1 MGLTPEGESVQ
12 RDEQWRGEPCAA
24 VLEGQRTRVCVL
36 RRRDPQIQRPRAVQE
51 NEEPELGGNMGA
63 GGPLE
68 TADLVVKWIWWPKED
83 EETLEAKIDFSLE
96 KFSC

>member
-1 MGLTPEGESVQ
+1 MSSGEVSLVQ
-12 RDEQWRGEPCAA
+12 PSWKDREP
-24 VLEGQRTRVCVL
+24 GCVL
-36 RRRDPQIQRPRAVQE
+36 RRRDPQIRRPRAVQE
-51 NEEPELGGNMGA
+51 NEKQELGGNMGA

-83 EETLEAKIDFSLE
+83 EGTQEAKIDLFLE